1 MKKTTSKKMV
11 KTPSPN
17 LVGSPKIN
25 VHWSVNNQRGQDMV
39 LGSKF
44 LRHVD
49 VWGMWSPTPPICPG
63 TVESRGSQGAP
74 LSRASTHCVEVALAD
89 SPLL

>member
-1 MKKTTSKKMV
+1 
-11 KTPSPN
+11 
-17 LVGSPKIN
+17 
-25 VHWSVNNQRGQDMV
+25 MV